1 MYLIIR
7 SAYVSLVVQLI
18 IGFLGL
24 HGIFIE
30 LQQKDHILYHIMIM
44 ETIVQFIELTF
55 YIWIVIHLSKIS
67 YDVTFVRYFDWFIT
81 TPIMLFSSVFF
92 MEYLNFKEYKT
103 IDVNSILS
111 EKPNELF
118 QIFISNFLMLLFGF
132 LTEIKKIPRN
142 VGFIFGTL
150 AFFYSFYV
158 IYYNFVGSN
167 MINQYLFFFILIIWF
182 LYGVAFLFSYVT
194 KNTIYNILD
203 IVSKNFYGLFIY
215 YNILQTANY
224 V

>member
-1 MYLIIR
+1 M
-7 SAYVSLVVQLI
+7 
-18 IGFLGL
+18 
-24 HGIFIE
+24 
-30 LQQKDHILYHIMIM
+30 
-44 ETIVQFIELTF
+44 
-55 YIWIVIHLSKIS
+55 HLSKIS

>member
-1 MYLIIR
+1 
-7 SAYVSLVVQLI
+7 
-18 IGFLGL
+18 
-24 HGIFIE
+24 
-30 LQQKDHILYHIMIM
+30 
-44 ETIVQFIELTF
+44 
-55 YIWIVIHLSKIS
+55 
-67 YDVTFVRYFDWFIT
+67 
-81 TPIMLFSSVFF
+81 
-92 MEYLNFKEYKT
+92 
-103 IDVNSILS
+103 
-111 EKPNELF
+111 
-118 QIFISNFLMLLFGF
+118 MLLFGF

-142 VGFIFGTL
+142 IGFIFGTL

-167 MINQYLFFFILIIWF
+167 MINQCLFFFILIIWF

>member
-1 MYLIIR
+1 MYLILR

-18 IGFLGL
+18 IGLLGL

-30 LQQKDHILYHIMIM
+30 LQQKDHILNHIMIM
-44 ETIVQFIELTF
+44 ETLVQFIELTF
-55 YIWIVIHLSKIS
+55 YIWIVMHLSKIS

-81 TPIMLFSSVFF
+81 TPIMLFSTVFF
-92 MEYLNFKEYKT
+92 MEYLNFKDYKT
-103 IDVNSILS
+103 IDVNSVFS
-111 EKPNELF
+111 EKSSELL
-118 QIFISNFLMLLFGF
+118 QIFVSNFLMLLAGF

-150 AFFYSFYV
+150 AFCYSFYV
-158 IYYNFVGSN
+158 IYSNFVGSN
-167 MINQYLFFFILIIWF
+167 MVNQCLFYFILIIWF

-215 YNILQTANY
+215 YNILQAANY